1 MSSIYSRIEEKG
13 KKEAQEILEAGA
25 IKASEL
31 EASILEGFEKEYKK
45 IIDETARVNADYL
58 KTKVTQ
64 VEQLAKQKALQEK
77 RLIIEKV
84 KEKVHE
90 QLLKINDQELF
101 DLVVKTISLDS
112 INGDEVIKV
121 STKDYQRYLK
131 LFSTESEGSIIVT
144 DILNQKLGSKY
155 HLTLSKE
162 PADIEGGFI
171 LVGKVYD
178 VDHSYK
184 VLLENLMEANE
195 SEIAKMLFEKE

>member
-31 EASILEGFEKEYKK
+31 EASILEGFGKEYKK

-77 RLIIEKV
+77 RKIIEKV
-84 KEKVHE
+84 KERVHE
-90 QLLKINDQELF
+90 QLLKINNQELF
-101 DLVVKTISLDS
+101 DLVVKTISQDS

-121 STKDYQRYLK
+121 SAQDYPKYLK
-131 LFSTESEGSIIVT
+131 LFSTSGEGEIVVT
-144 DILNQKLGSKY
+144 DILNKKLGEKY

-162 PADIEGGFI
+162 PVDIEGGFI